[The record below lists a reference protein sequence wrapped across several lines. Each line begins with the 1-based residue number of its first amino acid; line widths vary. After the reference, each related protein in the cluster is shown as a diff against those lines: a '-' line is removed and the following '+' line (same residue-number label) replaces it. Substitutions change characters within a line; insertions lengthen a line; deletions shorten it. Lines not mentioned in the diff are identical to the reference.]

1 MRFAPI
7 VIRSIARMRDTS
19 KFATAIDFKCD
30 NFLSER
36 GHFLTAGGSE
46 RGAGIT
52 HEDPAGTA
60 YRSHRCMLSFS
71 IGSERRDLSVL
82 ESPFDDLI
90 LVGRRLT
97 DADINFITAGIDGH
111 VAVAGPVMLCPA
123 LQEITLNA
131 EDKCLICEVNERL
144 LAEYVLAQR
153 RDSAI
158 AIFAGNSRQLNIRKF
173 PAIRKIHRKCDKRAL
188 LADGAHHDT
197 VAVP

>member
-36 GHFLTAGGSE
+36 SHSLTASGSE

-60 YRSHRCMLSFS
+60 YRPHRCMLSFAVR
-71 IGSERRDLSVL
+71 SERRYLSVL
-82 ESPFDDLI
+82 ESPLDDLI
-90 LVGRRLT
+90 LVGHRLADT
-97 DADINFITAGIDGH
+97 DINFITAGIDGH
-111 VAVAGPVMLCPA
+111 VTVAGPVMLGPA
-123 LQEITLNA
+123 LQEIALNA

-153 RDSAI
+153 RNSAI
-158 AIFAGNSRQLNIRKF
+158 AVFAGNSRQLNVGKF
-173 PAIRKIHRKCDKRAL
+173 PTIRKIHRKCDKRAL

-197 VAVP
+197 VTVP